1 MGVRKTAAQIR
12 ALREELIA
20 QGAAEERQRIAQG
33 VAEERQRIESEDAK
47 AAEEKQRAECT
58 KERDSAYDSINRDQA
73 EYDKQLLT
81 LSAGFLVFSLAFI
94 KDVVPLNHAAHLW
107 ALYLAFI
114 LIGICVCLVLLSFQF
129 SIHVHIKVGSYWQ
142 HRNYVP
148 TGGKQTG
155 RKRFQ
160 VGLRRLLL
168 RIKRDGKRIRCLNW
182 SSGMLFIAGVAFLVG
197 FVISNISRQARMSS
211 LENKSVMPPIQIE
224 KPAHRND
231 SLKPEPPQGGT
242 FKVPLAPQPNSK
254 L

>member
-1 MGVRKTAAQIR
+1 MGVNKTATQIR
-12 ALREELIA
+12 RRREEWIA
-20 QGAAEERQRIAQG
+20 KA
-33 VAEERQRIESEDAK
+33 VAEERQRVESEDAK
-47 AAEEKQRAECT
+47 ATEERQRTECT
-58 KERDSAYDSINRDQA
+58 KERDSAYENINRDQA

-81 LSAGFLVFSLAFI
+81 LSAGFLVLSLAFI

-107 ALYLAFI
+107 ALYLAFV
-114 LIGICVCLVLLSFQF
+114 LIGICVCLVLVSFQY
-129 SIHVHIKVGSYWQ
+129 SIHVHIKIGSYWQ

-182 SSGMLFIAGVAFLVG
+182 WSGGLFIVGVALLVW

-211 LENKSVMPPIQIE
+211 LENRSAVPPIHIE
-224 KPAHRND
+224 QPDHRND
-231 SLKPEPPQGGT
+231 SPEPEPGRT
-242 FKVPLAPQPNSK
+242 LKVP
-254 L
+254 